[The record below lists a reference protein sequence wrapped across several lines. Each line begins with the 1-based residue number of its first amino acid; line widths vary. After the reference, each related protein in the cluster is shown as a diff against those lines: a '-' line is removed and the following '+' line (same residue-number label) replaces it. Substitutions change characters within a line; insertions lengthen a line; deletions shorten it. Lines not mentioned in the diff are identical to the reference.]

1 MESNKL
7 NNNNK
12 VIGVNTEVILND
24 ADIKDT
30 PLPQPQFTILL
41 MVRFAEPVAFTFLFP
56 FIYKMVKD
64 LHVTEN
70 ENQIAYYV
78 GWIASSFA
86 IAQFC
91 TTLLWGMLSDRWGR
105 KPCILIGLLGTGTSM
120 LLFGFSNSFTWAL
133 VTRTM
138 GGALNGNIAIA
149 KSMAAELTDSTNR
162 AKGFAIFPLIFGIG
176 SIFGPIIGGFLYDP
190 TDNLEIIFGDN
201 QFLKNYPAFLPC
213 FVISSLCYIC
223 FVFGWFYL
231 EETLP
236 SKVGKLA
243 KYKVK
248 DENNETERLLNSN
261 TTNPDSTTQPQTSS
275 SSSSS
280 TIVESNQVTDQESLK
295 PVLQPST
302 KWNFSYTT
310 KITILTYTILSLM
323 TVMFD
328 ELFAT
333 WGPTPSELGGVRF
346 STYDLALIQSIAG
359 VIIICTTQVYAKFA
373 KKHGV
378 LKLFQWAFIFFCI
391 LMFIF
396 PMASLIYQSWG
407 PKVTWWS
414 VLFIYIFRSA
424 TGIFLFTSANILVS
438 ESAESHLLATVNAL
452 AQTFGSLARAVGPA
466 AIGAIFSWSIS
477 AQHIFPF
484 DYHLAWY
491 LIGFICFIGAITSRL
506 I

>member
-1 MESNKL
+1 
-7 NNNNK
+7 
-12 VIGVNTEVILND
+12 
-24 ADIKDT
+24 
-30 PLPQPQFTILL
+30 
-41 MVRFAEPVAFTFLFP
+41 
-56 FIYKMVKD
+56 MVKD
-64 LHVTEN
+64 LGVTED
-70 ENQIAYYV
+70 EKQIAYYV

-120 LLFGFSNSFTWAL
+120 MLFGFSKTFAWAL

-176 SIFGPIIGGFLYDP
+176 SIFGPIIGGFLYNP
-190 TDNLEIIFGDN
+190 THNFELIFGDN
-201 QFLKNYPAFLPC
+201 QFLKTYPAFLPC
-213 FVISSLCYIC
+213 FVISTLCYVC
-223 FVFGWFYL
+223 FIFGWFYL

-243 KYKVK
+243 KYNVEN
-248 DENNETERLLNSN
+248 ENNESERLLNNNIASSN
-261 TTNPDSTTQPQTSS
+261 STVQPQISS

-280 TIVESNQVTDQESLK
+280 TIVESNQATDQESLK
-295 PVLQPST
+295 PISQSST
-302 KWNFSYTT
+302 QWNFSYTT
-310 KITILTYTILSLM
+310 KITILAYTFLSLM

-333 WGPTPSELGGVRF
+333 WGPTPVDLGGVKF
-346 STYDLALIQSIAG
+346 STNDLAIIQSIAG
-359 VIIICTTQVYAKFA
+359 AIIICTTQIYTKFA

-378 LKLFQWAFIFFCI
+378 LKLFQWAFVFFCV

-396 PMASLIYQSWG
+396 PTANMIYQIWG

-414 VLFIYIFRSA
+414 VLVLYIVRSA

-438 ESAESHLLATVNAL
+438 ESADSNLLATVNAL
-452 AQTFGSLARAVGPA
+452 AQTFGSLARATGPA

-477 AQHIFPF
+477 GKHVFPF

-491 LIGFICFIGAITSRL
+491 LIGFICFVGAIVSRL
-506 I
+506 IRN